1 MLLLQV
7 VELKTIDYTVCVL
20 VFASVQ
26 VLLNLFG
33 VKSLKQIWLH
43 LESFIEVM
51 HSLNVVL
58 NCFWYLLRAGVWH
71 FLVWE
76 NILISIIANILI
88 FYILTF
94 HLAEWKRLILLIILT
109 ILLRVSFWRHKL
121 LISIFIFNNGFIS
134 LFLNIIIVKLFQ
146 LIKWIFIVF
155 NLLNRFSRK

>member
-7 VELKTIDYTVCVL
+7 VELKTIDYAVCIL
-20 VFASVQ
+20 VFTSVQ

-71 FLVWE
+71 FLVWK

-94 HLAEWKRLILLIILT
+94 HLSEWKRLILLIILT

-121 LISIFIFNNGFIS
+121 LISIFIFSNGFIS

>member
-7 VELKTIDYTVCVL
+7 VELKTIDYAVCIL
-20 VFASVQ
+20 VFTSVQ

-51 HSLNVVL
+51 HSLNIVL

-71 FLVWE
+71 FLVWK

-94 HLAEWKRLILLIILT
+94 HLSEWKRLILLIILT
-109 ILLRVSFWRHKL
+109 ILLRVSFWRQKL
-121 LISIFIFNNGFIS
+121 LISIFIFNNCFIS

-146 LIKWIFIVF
+146 LIKRIFIVF

>member
-1 MLLLQV
+1 M
-7 VELKTIDYTVCVL
+7 
-20 VFASVQ
+20 
-26 VLLNLFG
+26 NLFR

-71 FLVWE
+71 FLVWK

-94 HLAEWKRLILLIILT
+94 HLSEWKRLILLIILT
-109 ILLRVSFWRHKL
+109 ILLRVSFWRHKV